1 MCPLIPLN
9 GVVYL
14 ENEHYCY
21 ASVTNIPGIL
31 WAAFTAY
38 ILPVCCLFIIYVVI
52 TRFIQQQANNQTL
65 AIKKRQNR
73 DLLVIRRIMIIVS
86 LLLFVGIPA
95 MVVLLIFIITGEE
108 QPLIYRIGFLPISV
122 SVSGVSV
129 ALIFSI
135 PQLKSIALKL
145 WQVHLVLPLYTALPG
160 TIQMR
165 TIVST
170 T

>member
-9 GVVYL
+9 AVVYF
-14 ENEHYCY
+14 ENDHFCY
-21 ASVTNIPGIL
+21 ASFTNIPGIL
-31 WAAFTAY
+31 WAAFAAY
-38 ILPVCCLFIIYVVI
+38 ILPVCCLFIIYIVI
-52 TRFIQQQANNQTL
+52 TRFIHHQGNNQTL
-65 AIKKRQNR
+65 AIKKRQTR

-86 LLLFVGIPA
+86 LLLLVGIPA
-95 MVVLLIFIITGEE
+95 MVVLLIFIITGKE
-108 QPLIYRIGFLPISV
+108 QPLVFRIAPLPVSV
-122 SVSGVSV
+122 SVSRVSV
-129 ALIFSI
+129 ALIFCI

-145 WQVHLVLPLYTALPG
+145 WQVHLVAPLYAALLG